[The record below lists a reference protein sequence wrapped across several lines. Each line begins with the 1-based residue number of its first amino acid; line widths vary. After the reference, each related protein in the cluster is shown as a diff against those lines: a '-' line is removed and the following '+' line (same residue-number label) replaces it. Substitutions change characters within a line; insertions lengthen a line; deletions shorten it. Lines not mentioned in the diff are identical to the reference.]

1 MTYNKEAI
9 LEAVE
14 RAIKEA
20 KERKFKQSVELLIG
34 LRDLDLKKPENRINT
49 EVVLP
54 HGRGKEVKVGVIAS
68 GDLLQK
74 GKEMGLETISKEDL
88 QKLAEDKR
96 RAKKLAK
103 RIDFFIAQA
112 DLMPLVGRF
121 LGPVLGPRGKMPK
134 PVPPVAELTPMVEK
148 LKRTVRMRVKDNPA
162 INLPVGSED
171 MDPREIAENVVAVL
185 DHLEG
190 ILPKGRHNISSI
202 HVKTTMGP
210 SIKVEV

>member
-134 PVPPVAELTPMVEK
+134 PVPPVA
-148 LKRTVRMRVKDNPA
+148 
-162 INLPVGSED
+162 
-171 MDPREIAENVVAVL
+171 
-185 DHLEG
+185 
-190 ILPKGRHNISSI
+190 
-202 HVKTTMGP
+202 
-210 SIKVEV
+210 

>member
-74 GKEMGLETISKEDL
+74 GKEMGLETISK
-88 QKLAEDKR
+88 
-96 RAKKLAK
+96 
-103 RIDFFIAQA
+103 
-112 DLMPLVGRF
+112 
-121 LGPVLGPRGKMPK
+121 
-134 PVPPVAELTPMVEK
+134 
-148 LKRTVRMRVKDNPA
+148 
-162 INLPVGSED
+162 
-171 MDPREIAENVVAVL
+171 
-185 DHLEG
+185 
-190 ILPKGRHNISSI
+190 
-202 HVKTTMGP
+202 
-210 SIKVEV
+210 